1 MAVMLARYLHFY
13 PGYTAESALQMPW
26 RRFLALYGA
35 IKAVQA
41 DDDLRALESRAV
53 AAHPGEKG
61 GQYRALVARLHDA
74 MGRGAGSGKDA
85 PSTLA
90 PGVTPLAVFEA
101 EEGSI
106 EAERARQKAA
116 AERLQAERE
125 RRREGQTQG
134 GGA

>member
-13 PGYTAESALQMPW
+13 PGYTAESVLRMPW

-35 IKAVQA
+35 IKTVQA

-61 GQYRALVARLHDA
+61 GQYRALVERLSGA
-74 MGRGAGSGKDA
+74 AGRGKDA

-101 EEGSI
+101 EPGSI
-106 EAERARQKAA
+106 EAERERQKAA
-116 AERLQAERE
+116 AERLEAERA
-125 RRREGQTQG
+125 RRRDTGTQSRSNG